1 LSSKIRR
8 IVADP
13 LLSRV
18 GILVC
23 LIASALGAHAQLP
36 FERAPINYSQSLATD
51 PVALLKR
58 KWNTGERVLRTEP
71 ATGYLRS
78 LLEQL
83 EIPLSSQTLVF
94 SKTSLQKHLIS
105 PTNPRAIYF
114 NDNVYVAW
122 VPDGKM
128 IEIAASDPQLG
139 TVFYTLDQPAGR
151 DVGKIV
157 RKNDR
162 CLFCHA
168 SSDTGR
174 IPGLLMGSVY
184 TDPKGNRVFSANAIP
199 TDSDGPLQGRWA
211 GWFVSGT
218 HGKQTHL
225 GNMTINPGDEVSIAD
240 VTENAN
246 VTDLSRWFDVAKYPS
261 PHSDIVALLVLR
273 HQVTMHNLLTD
284 ANHRSRIQL
293 HLEADAQRV
302 SPATAKLL
310 DELAE
315 QLVDGLL
322 MIAEARFSD
331 RIAGTSSFADEFA
344 RRGPRDA
351 AGRSLRQLDL
361 ADRLFRY
368 PCSFL
373 IYSDSFDSLP
383 PALLERTYR
392 LLLNVWTGKDTRK
405 KYSHLSN
412 SQRSELLQ
420 ILVDT
425 KDNLPAGWKEA
436 VAGKQ

>member
-1 LSSKIRR
+1 MLRSE
-8 IVADP
+8 
-13 LLSRV
+13 L
-18 GILVC
+18 
-23 LIASALGAHAQLP
+23 Q
-36 FERAPINYSQSLATD
+36 
-51 PVALLKR
+51 
-58 KWNTGERVLRTEP
+58 TGRRVLQTEP

-83 EIPLSSQTLVF
+83 KIPLASQTLVF

-105 PTNPRAIYF
+105 PANPRAIYF
-114 NDNVYVAW
+114 NDDVYVAW
-122 VPDGKM
+122 VPDGKI
-128 IEIAASDPQLG
+128 IEIAATDPQLG
-139 TVFYTLDQPAGR
+139 TVFYTVDQPEGR
-151 DVGKIV
+151 DVGKLV
-157 RKNDR
+157 RKNQR

-225 GNMTINPGDEVSIAD
+225 GNLTINPSEDFSVVDSTQN
-240 VTENAN
+240 VN

-284 ANHRSRIQL
+284 ANHRARLQL
-293 HLEADAQRV
+293 HSDVASPQV
-302 SPATAKLL
+302 SPETAKIL
-310 DELAE
+310 DELAG

-322 MIAEARFSD
+322 MVDATKFSD
-331 RIAGTSSFADEFA
+331 RITGTSSFADQFS
-344 RRGPRDA
+344 RRGPHDT

-361 ADRLFRY
+361 EHRLFRY

-373 IYSDSFDSLP
+373 IYSDSFAALP
-383 PALLERTYR
+383 PALLDRTYR
-392 LLLNVWTGKDTRK
+392 LLLGVLKAKDTGE
-405 KYSHLSN
+405 KYLRLSN
-412 SQRSELLQ
+412 TQRTEILQ
-420 ILVDT
+420 ILLDT
-425 KDNLPAGWKEA
+425 KEDLPATWKAALAEE
-436 VAGKQ
+436 